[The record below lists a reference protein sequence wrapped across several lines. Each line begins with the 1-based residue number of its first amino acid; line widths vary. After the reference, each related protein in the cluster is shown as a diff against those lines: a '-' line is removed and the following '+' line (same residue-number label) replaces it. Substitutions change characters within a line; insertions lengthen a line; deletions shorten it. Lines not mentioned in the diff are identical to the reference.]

1 MVKAIILVMLHG
13 ERAVGENLKHGMLCS
28 QMMMCNFV
36 VHARYAGWGH
46 AAANVQKH
54 AISRCQLRIRNVIVH
69 ARFVAWGVFF

>member
-1 MVKAIILVMLHG
+1 M
-13 ERAVGENLKHGMLCS
+13 RS
-28 QMMMCNFV
+28 FV

-69 ARFVAWGVFF
+69 ARFVAWGSAAGDILKIAIYQPDSFA